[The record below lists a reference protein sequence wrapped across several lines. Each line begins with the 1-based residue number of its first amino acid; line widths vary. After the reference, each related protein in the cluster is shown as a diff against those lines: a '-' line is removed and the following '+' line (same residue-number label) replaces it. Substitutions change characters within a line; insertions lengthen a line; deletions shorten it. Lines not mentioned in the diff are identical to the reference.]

1 MNYTVIVNEKKK
13 EIRVM
18 LDGYE
23 GIARCCPTD
32 NFNLGTGIELAL
44 ERAKVAKAE
53 AEKPKV
59 EAKPD
64 MSVATAIKVL
74 EKYVGGHIAIIG
86 GGENMSEEQKA
97 ELRMYAER
105 LAPTECPHCAEQYSK
120 GYDKGYDE
128 GYEDGLSECADDEDY
143 DEDYDECEDEEDECE
158 CKCHGECQCEGAI
171 TGAMIMTL
179 IEKMMKG

>member
-1 MNYTVIVNEKKK
+1 MKYTVTVNEAKK
-13 EIRVM
+13 EIKVT

-97 ELRMYAER
+97 ELRMYADK
-105 LAPTECPHCAEQYSK
+105 LAPEDMCSS
-120 GYDKGYDE
+120 
-128 GYEDGLSECADDEDY
+128 YEDGYADGYEEGVRDALANL
-143 DEDYDECEDEEDECE
+143 EDECDCEDCDEDCE
-158 CKCHGECQCEGAI
+158 CDCHSDKEAEILGKAI
-171 TGAMIMTL
+171 ADLLTKVMSMID
-179 IEKMMKG
+179 

>member
-1 MNYTVIVNEKKK
+1 MKYTVIVNEKKK

-59 EAKPD
+59 EAKSD

-86 GGENMSEEQKA
+86 GGENMSEAQKA
-97 ELRMYAER
+97 ELRMYADR
-105 LAPTECPHCAEQYSK
+105 LAPTDECDRYE
-120 GYDKGYDE
+120 E
-128 GYEDGLSECADDEDY
+128 GYADGYAEGTKDTLAELECDCDEDC
-143 DEDYDECEDEEDECE
+143 DEECE
-158 CKCHGECQCEGAI
+158 CDCHSNEEAERLGKAI
-171 TGAMIMTL
+171 ANLLTRVMYAVD
-179 IEKMMKG
+179 

>member
-23 GIARCCPTD
+23 GVAKCCPTD

-74 EKYVGGHIAIIG
+74 EKYAGGHIIIIG
-86 GGENMSEEQKA
+86 GGENISESQKMELRRYADIYAPTDECDRYEEGYADGYAEGTKDTLA
-97 ELRMYAER
+97 EL
-105 LAPTECPHCAEQYSK
+105 ECDC
-120 GYDKGYDE
+120 
-128 GYEDGLSECADDEDY
+128 
-143 DEDYDECEDEEDECE
+143 DECCDEECE
-158 CKCHGECQCEGAI
+158 CDCHTDEEVKKLAKVI
-171 TGAMIMTL
+171 IKL
-179 IEKMMKG
+179 IEGVMD

>member
-86 GGENMSEEQKA
+86 GGENMSEKQKA
-97 ELRMYAER
+97 ELRMYADS
-105 LAPTECPHCAEQYSK
+105 LAPEDKCSSYEE
-120 GYDKGYDE
+120 GYADGYDE
-128 GYEDGLSECADDEDY
+128 GVKDTLADL
-143 DEDYDECEDEEDECE
+143 EDECDCEDCDEKCE
-158 CKCHGECQCEGAI
+158 CDCHNDEEVKKLAKVI
-171 TGAMIMTL
+171 IKL
-179 IEKMMKG
+179 IEGVMD

>member
-1 MNYTVIVNEKKK
+1 MKYTVTVNEAKK
-13 EIRVM
+13 EIKVT

-86 GGENMSEEQKA
+86 GGENMSEKQKA
-97 ELRMYAER
+97 ELRMYADR

-128 GYEDGLSECADDEDY
+128 GYEDCLSECAD

-158 CKCHGECQCEGAI
+158 CQCNSKCQCEGVV
-171 TGAMIMTL
+171 TGAMIKAL
-179 IEKMMKG
+179 IEMAMKG

>member
-23 GIARCCPTD
+23 GVAKCCPTD

-64 MSVATAIKVL
+64 MSVAAAIKVL

-86 GGENMSEEQKA
+86 GGENMSEAQKA
-97 ELRMYAER
+97 ELRRYADMYA
-105 LAPTECPHCAEQYSK
+105 PTDEDEDDRYE
-120 GYDKGYDE
+120 E
-128 GYEDGLSECADDEDY
+128 GYADGYAEGTKDALAELECDCDEDC
-143 DEDYDECEDEEDECE
+143 DEECE
-158 CKCHGECQCEGAI
+158 CDCHTDEEVKKLARVI
-171 TGAMIMTL
+171 VKL
-179 IEKMMKG
+179 IEGVMD